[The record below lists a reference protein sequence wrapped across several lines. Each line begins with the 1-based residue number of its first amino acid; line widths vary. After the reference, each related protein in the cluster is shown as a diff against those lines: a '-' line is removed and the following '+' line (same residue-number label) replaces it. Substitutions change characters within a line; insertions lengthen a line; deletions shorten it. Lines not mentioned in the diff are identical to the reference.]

1 MAALKDVD
9 LYHSADDTAY
19 ADVMIEG
26 HRETYPVKSR
36 QFQNYLRR
44 QYFLITKSAPGA
56 EALSTVIGTAEAQ
69 AAYSPYQHEVYIRVA
84 NVGDRVFLDLGD
96 ATHRVVEITENGW
109 DILDVPPNDVRFRRP
124 RGMKALP
131 EPKKSNLDAVTRLEP
146 LYRLMNLKDKD
157 EFVLTVA
164 WILAALHGKGPFP
177 VASIT
182 AEQGSAKSTR
192 ARLMRSTFDA
202 HAVLLRSPFREM
214 REGHIAMKNTY
225 VVAVDNLSSLPQWL
239 SDMHCCASTG
249 GGSTYRSLYTDEDET
264 FFDLKRPQILNGIE
278 DVAIRADLADRSI
291 FFAPKPISD
300 EDRLTEEELW
310 ADFNAVHADL
320 LGALLDVLSHGLSRR
335 HVIKPKNLPRM
346 ADFTTLM
353 MACETALWPEGTFR
367 AAYDLNLA
375 EVTATVLSA
384 DLVASAVRDLMQ
396 DRSRWEG
403 TATALLQVL
412 RGVAG
417 EQATKAPNW
426 PRNGFALST
435 RLRRGASNLR
445 KIGVAIEF
453 GHDGTK
459 QRSRRIVITAPGEPT
474 QAANG
479 RTVPNG
485 AAAEPKKSEH
495 GGRGGRGGR
504 QYRPL

>member
-1 MAALKDVD
+1 M
-9 LYHSADDTAY
+9 
-19 ADVMIEG
+19 
-26 HRETYPVKSR
+26 
-36 QFQNYLRR
+36 
-44 QYFLITKSAPGA
+44 
-56 EALSTVIGTAEAQ
+56 
-69 AAYSPYQHEVYIRVA
+69 
-84 NVGDRVFLDLGD
+84 
-96 ATHRVVEITENGW
+96 
-109 DILDVPPNDVRFRRP
+109 PPNDVRFRRP

-131 EPKKSNLDAVTRLEP
+131 EPKKSNLDALTRLQP

-239 SDMHCCASTG
+239 SDMHCCAATG

-291 FFAPKPISD
+291 FFTPKPISD

-396 DRSRWEG
+396 DRQRWEG

-417 EQATKAPNW
+417 EQATKAPTW

-445 KIGVAIEF
+445 KIGIAIEF

-474 QAANG
+474 QAANE

-485 AAAEPKKSEH
+485 AAAEPMKANTADAADAADANTGRSNTRRKSKKPRPR
-495 GGRGGRGGR
+495 GAGVGRRT
-504 QYRPL
+504 P

>member
-1 MAALKDVD
+1 M
-9 LYHSADDTAY
+9 
-19 ADVMIEG
+19 
-26 HRETYPVKSR
+26 
-36 QFQNYLRR
+36 
-44 QYFLITKSAPGA
+44 
-56 EALSTVIGTAEAQ
+56 STVIGTAEAQ
-69 AAYSPYQHEVYIRVA
+69 AAYSADQHEVYIRVA

-131 EPKKSNLDAVTRLEP
+131 EPKKSNLDALTRLQP
-146 LYRLMNLKDKD
+146 LYKLMNLKDED

-182 AEQGSAKSTR
+182 AEQGSAKSMR

-239 SDMHCCASTG
+239 SDMHCCAATG

-291 FFAPKPISD
+291 FFTPKPISD

-310 ADFNAVHADL
+310 ADFNAVHPDL

-335 HVIKPKNLPRM
+335 HLIKPKNLPRM

-396 DRSRWEG
+396 D
-403 TATALLQVL
+403 TTAL
-412 RGVAG
+412 GGHSNSPPAG
-417 EQATKAPNW
+417 
-426 PRNGFALST
+426 ST
-435 RLRRGASNLR
+435 R
-445 KIGVAIEF
+445 E
-453 GHDGTK
+453 
-459 QRSRRIVITAPGEPT
+459 
-474 QAANG
+474 
-479 RTVPNG
+479 
-485 AAAEPKKSEH
+485 
-495 GGRGGRGGR
+495 GRGSSDEGSHLAPQRIRVVNSPPARGLQSAQDRHRHRVRPRRHQTAQPSHRDHCPGRADASSERAHREAKWGRG
-504 QYRPL
+504 